1 MNLGE
6 VPCDL
11 LLFLPPASSGPPG
24 YWPWHRLLGAQDN
37 EQRGSLTS
45 AHPRL
50 GRETSLSHLARKEVW
65 QHSGWKVL
73 SLETEVPTKALL
85 SR

>member
-24 YWPWHRLLGAQDN
+24 YWPWHWLLGAQDN
-37 EQRGSLTS
+37 EQGGSLKWLPATP
-45 AHPRL
+45 ARLLL
-50 GRETSLSHLARKEVW
+50 GRNKPVRAGREGSLAAQWVESVQPRDR
-65 QHSGWKVL
+65 S
-73 SLETEVPTKALL
+73 SN
-85 SR
+85 